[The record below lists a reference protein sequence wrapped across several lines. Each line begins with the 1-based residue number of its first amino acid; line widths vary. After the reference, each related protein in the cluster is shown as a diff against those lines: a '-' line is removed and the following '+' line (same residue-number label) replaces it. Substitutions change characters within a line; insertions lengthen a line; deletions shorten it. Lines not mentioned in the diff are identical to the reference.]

1 MTTIEILVMRKEL
14 PKYLRNRYLSDKCN
28 AVNLEKFAETAL
40 QSEFFLDDRILENL
54 NGTVVI

>member
-1 MTTIEILVMRKEL
+1 MQNDF
-14 PKYLRNRYLSDKCN
+14 PKYLRNRDFLEKCN
-28 AVNLEKFAETAL
+28 AANLQDFAETAL